1 MRSDEYHRL
10 HAVCLDMA
18 KQSTLPDVQA
28 RWQAI
33 ADEWLKLATEQRR
46 SGRSAQ
52 NTSTASLAITGG
64 VSRIPT
70 CGVYDATACLHAPG
84 RRRKRPPG
92 GVRTALGRT
101 RRPPDGPP

>member
-70 CGVYDATACLHAPG
+70 CGVTTRQPASTHQVGEGKG
-84 RRRKRPPG
+84 RLAVSGRP
-92 GVRTALGRT
+92 
-101 RRPPDGPP
+101 